1 MPETSLQELK
11 RHPKV
16 LDLYRAKLSLK
27 QDGRRW
33 RGLCIW
39 HADSHAG
46 NFDVFQHQGTW
57 IHKCLSCGISGSVLD
72 LVQKTDN
79 CDLRAAVKIVRE
91 FTSDF
96 ANARTQVENV
106 FKPLGVPDAPKKTYS
121 EESYKALENA
131 LKNSPEAVSFL
142 QTRGISLAVAQRLR
156 CGFRADVGK
165 LAGESNADC
174 AQRGWLAFPTFNRS
188 LDAGSKSLDSGLV
201 SSLKY
206 RSITKKAFCKQ
217 PGMTTELFNKQT
229 IDMME
234 PVFLVEGEF
243 DALTFEQAGYK
254 AVSLPNAQYQPT
266 PEDKDLLLS
275 AEYVVLAGDN
285 DFDKPENP
293 GQKAM
298 KKLWAEMKERTFL
311 LQWPGGIKDANQFFL
326 ETCGRDLSVFRTKID
341 GLVQEARTRPMA
353 GIYSL
358 QESLMNSTEENI
370 KDDPNRFRF
379 SIPSVDRMAILSPGS
394 VIGVVATS
402 TGQGKTT
409 FVLQETL
416 EAARKH
422 GEVVL
427 NYQAELTIEQIARIV
442 TAHVLRKHRLEL
454 TPDDMK
460 SAAHALAGAKYYVG
474 RNAALTT
481 ITPVLD
487 LMEAAIRRLSP
498 TVAVLDNIHY
508 LVRNEQDQVKAMEN
522 AMQRVKSMAVLY
534 GLKFF
539 VLGAPKKAEST
550 AKGKQLHVTDVRGSV
565 AFGDDSDAVFTIHRD
580 MLTNS
585 DDRKNDYSPQ
595 TKLRL
600 VKVRD
605 KGPGDAEVDL
615 LFLGE
620 LASFVEVSR
629 LQEPELFDNRA

>member
-1 MPETSLQELK
+1 MPEESLQSLK
-11 RHPKV
+11 QHPKI

-27 QDGRRW
+27 QDGKRW

-57 IHKCLSCGISGSVLD
+57 IHKCLSCGISGSILD
-72 LVQKTDN
+72 LIQKTDN

-91 FTSDF
+91 YCSDF

-106 FKPLGVPDAPKKTYS
+106 FRPLGVPDAPKKTYPADG
-121 EESYKALENA
+121 YKAYEQA
-131 LKNSPEAVSFL
+131 FQNSQAAQQFIL
-142 QTRGISLAVAQRLR
+142 GRGITVETAKRLR
-156 CGFRADVGK
+156 VGFRQDIGRQAGDGSPLADK
-165 LAGESNADC
+165 
-174 AQRGWLAFPTFNRS
+174 GWISFPYFRDGQVA
-188 LDAGSKSLDSGLV
+188 LI
-201 SSLKY
+201 KY
-206 RSITKKAFCKQ
+206 RSIIAKKTEVNGKKFSGIIRQA
-217 PGMTTELFNKQT
+217 GMDTLMFNTQT
-229 IDMME
+229 VDMME
-234 PVFLVEGEF
+234 PVFLVEGEP
-243 DALTFEQAGYK
+243 DTCIFEQAGFK
-254 AVSLPNAQYQPT
+254 AVGIPMAEYQCT

-275 AEYVVLAGDN
+275 AESVILAGDN
-285 DFDKPENP
+285 DDAGK
-293 GQKAM
+293 KAM
-298 KKLWAEMKERTFL
+298 QKLWAEMKERTYL
-311 LQWPGGIKDANQFFL
+311 LRWPEGVKDANQFFL
-326 ETCGRDLSVFRTKID
+326 ETCGRSESVFRTKIEA
-341 GLVQEARTRPMA
+341 LVQEAKVRPMA

-358 QESLMNSTEENI
+358 QESLMNSTEENV

-422 GEVVL
+422 GEVIL
-427 NYQAELTIEQIARIV
+427 NYQAELTIEQISRIV

-620 LASFVEVSR
+620 IASFVEIAR
-629 LQEPELFDNRA
+629 LNEPELFGDHR

>member
-1 MPETSLQELK
+1 
-11 RHPKV
+11 V
-16 LDLYRAKLSLK
+16 LN
-27 QDGRRW
+27 
-33 RGLCIW
+33 I
-39 HADSHAG
+39 
-46 NFDVFQHQGTW
+46 
-57 IHKCLSCGISGSVLD
+57 
-72 LVQKTDN
+72 
-79 CDLRAAVKIVRE
+79 
-91 FTSDF
+91 DF
-96 ANARTQVENV
+96 
-106 FKPLGVPDAPKKTYS
+106 L
-121 EESYKALENA
+121 
-131 LKNSPEAVSFL
+131 
-142 QTRGISLAVAQRLR
+142 
-156 CGFRADVGK
+156 
-165 LAGESNADC
+165 
-174 AQRGWLAFPTFNRS
+174 
-188 LDAGSKSLDSGLV
+188 
-201 SSLKY
+201 
-206 RSITKKAFCKQ
+206 
-217 PGMTTELFNKQT
+217 
-229 IDMME
+229 E
-234 PVFLVEGEF
+234 PVFLVEGEI
-243 DALTFEQAGYK
+243 DCLTFEQAGFK
-254 AVSLPNAQYQPT
+254 SVSLPNAQYQCT
-266 PEDKDLLLS
+266 PEDKDRLLQ
-275 AEYVVLAGDN
+275 AESVILAGDN
-285 DFDKPENP
+285 DDAGK
-293 GQKAM
+293 KAM
-298 KKLWAEMKERTFL
+298 NKLWAEMKERTYL
-311 LQWPGGIKDANQFFL
+311 LQWPEGVKDANQFFL
-326 ETCGRDLSVFRTKID
+326 ETCGRSESVFRTKIEA
-341 GLVQEARTRPMA
+341 LAQEAKVRPMA

-358 QESLMNSTEENI
+358 QESLMNSTEENV

-427 NYQAELTIEQIARIV
+427 NYQAELTIEQISRIV

-620 LASFVEVSR
+620 IASFVEIAR
-629 LQEPELFDNRA
+629 LNEPQLFGDQQ

>member
-1 MPETSLQELK
+1 
-11 RHPKV
+11 
-16 LDLYRAKLSLK
+16 
-27 QDGRRW
+27 
-33 RGLCIW
+33 
-39 HADSHAG
+39 
-46 NFDVFQHQGTW
+46 
-57 IHKCLSCGISGSVLD
+57 
-72 LVQKTDN
+72 
-79 CDLRAAVKIVRE
+79 
-91 FTSDF
+91 
-96 ANARTQVENV
+96 
-106 FKPLGVPDAPKKTYS
+106 
-121 EESYKALENA
+121 
-131 LKNSPEAVSFL
+131 
-142 QTRGISLAVAQRLR
+142 
-156 CGFRADVGK
+156 
-165 LAGESNADC
+165 
-174 AQRGWLAFPTFNRS
+174 
-188 LDAGSKSLDSGLV
+188 
-201 SSLKY
+201 
-206 RSITKKAFCKQ
+206 
-217 PGMTTELFNKQT
+217 
-229 IDMME
+229 
-234 PVFLVEGEF
+234 
-243 DALTFEQAGYK
+243 
-254 AVSLPNAQYQPT
+254 
-266 PEDKDLLLS
+266 LS

-285 DFDKPENP
+285 DEA
-293 GQKAM
+293 GRKAM
-298 KKLWAEMKERTFL
+298 TKLWAEMKERTYL
-311 LQWPGGIKDANQFFL
+311 LQWPAGVKDANQFFL
-326 ETCGRDLSVFRTKID
+326 ETCGRDISVFRTKIV
-341 GLVQEARTRPMA
+341 GLVQDAKVRPMA

-358 QESLMNSTEENI
+358 QESLMNSTEENV
-370 KDDPNRFRF
+370 KDDPSRFRF
-379 SIPSVDRMAILSPGS
+379 SLPSVDRMAILSPGS

-454 TPDDMK
+454 TPNDMK
-460 SAAHALAGAKYYVG
+460 SAAQALGSAKYYVG
-474 RNAALTT
+474 RDATLTT

-498 TVAVLDNIHY
+498 TVAILDNIHY

-580 MLTNS
+580 MLNNS
-585 DDRKNDYSPQ
+585 EDRKNDYSPQ

-620 LASFVEVSR
+620 LASFVEIARV
-629 LQEPELFDNRA
+629 QEPQLFGDGR

>member
-1 MPETSLQELK
+1 MPEESLQSLK
-11 RHPKV
+11 QHPKV
-16 LDLYRAKLSLK
+16 LDLYRSRLSLK
-27 QDGRRW
+27 QDGKRW
-33 RGLCIW
+33 RGPCPYHVDK
-39 HADSHAG
+39 HAT
-46 NFDVFQHQGTW
+46 NFDVFPDGQTY
-57 IHKCLSCGISGSVLD
+57 IFKCLSCGQSGSILD

-79 CDLRAAVKIVRE
+79 VDFKGAVKIVRE
-91 FTSDF
+91 YCSEF
-96 ANARTQVENV
+96 ANARTQVENT
-106 FKPLGVPDAPKKTYS
+106 FRPLGVPDAPKKTYS
-121 EESYKALENA
+121 LEEYGRLENA
-131 LKNSPEAVSFL
+131 LKNSPAAQEFL
-142 QTRGISLAVAQRLR
+142 RSRGIDSQTAQRLR
-156 CGFRADVGK
+156 IGFRQDVGK
-165 LAGESNADC
+165 LAGESGRNAGN
-174 AQRGWLAFPTFNRS
+174 RGWLAFPTF
-188 LDAGSKSLDSGLV
+188 GGGVVSG
-201 SSLKY
+201 LKY
-206 RSITKKAFCKQ
+206 RSIVGKYFCKQ
-217 PGMTTELFNKQT
+217 PGMATELFNSGT
-229 IDMME
+229 VDMLE

-243 DALTFEQAGYK
+243 DALTLEQAGFK

-266 PEDKDLLLS
+266 PADKDLLLS

-285 DFDKPENP
+285 DDAGK
-293 GQKAM
+293 KAM
-298 KKLWAEMKERTFL
+298 GKLWAEMKERTYL
-311 LQWPGGIKDANQFFL
+311 LQWPAGVKDANQYFL
-326 ETCGRDLSVFRTKID
+326 ESCGGQISVFRTKID
-341 GLVQEARTRPMA
+341 GLVQEAKARPMA

-358 QESLMNSTEENI
+358 QESLMNSTEENV

-379 SIPSVDRMAILSPGS
+379 SLPAVDRMAILSPGS

-460 SAAHALAGAKYYVG
+460 SAAHALGSAKYYVG

-585 DDRKNDYSPQ
+585 EDRKNDYSPQ

-620 LASFVEVSR
+620 LASFVEIAR
-629 LQEPELFDNRA
+629 LQEPELFGDQQ

>member
-1 MPETSLQELK
+1 MPEESLQSLK
-11 RHPKV
+11 QHPKI
-16 LDLYRAKLSLK
+16 LDLYRAKLRLK
-27 QDGRRW
+27 QDGKRW
-33 RGLCIW
+33 RGPCPF
-39 HADSHAG
+39 HNDSHAT
-46 NFDVFQHQGTW
+46 NFDVFENQGTL
-57 IHKCLSCGISGSVLD
+57 IYKCLACGVSGSILD
-72 LVQKTDN
+72 LIQKTDN
-79 CDLRAAVKIVRE
+79 CDLRTAVKIVRE
-91 FTSDF
+91 FCSDF
-96 ANARTQVENV
+96 ANARTQVETV

-131 LKNSPEAVSFL
+131 LKNSPEAISFL

-165 LAGESNADC
+165 LAGELGASGA
-174 AQRGWLAFPTFNRS
+174 ASGWLAFPTLHAR
-188 LDAGSKSLDSGLV
+188 DAKPVSVGRPMDQYSGSV

-206 RSITKKAFCKQ
+206 RSIKGKYFCKQ

-243 DALTFEQAGYK
+243 DALTLEQAGYK

-275 AEYVVLAGDN
+275 AEFCVLAGDN
-285 DFDKPENP
+285 DDAGK
-293 GQKAM
+293 KAM
-298 KKLWAEMKERTFL
+298 QKLWAEMKERTYL
-311 LQWPGGIKDANQFFL
+311 LQWPEGIKDANQFFL
-326 ETCGRDLSVFRTKID
+326 ETCGRDVSIFRTKID
-341 GLVQEARTRPMA
+341 GLVQEAKARPMA

-615 LFLGE
+615 MFLGE
-620 LASFVEVSR
+620 IATFSEIAR
-629 LQEPELFDNRA
+629 LNEPQLFGDQQ

>member
-1 MPETSLQELK
+1 MRTS
-11 RHPKV
+11 
-16 LDLYRAKLSLK
+16 
-27 QDGRRW
+27 
-33 RGLCIW
+33 IF
-39 HADSHAG
+39 
-46 NFDVFQHQGTW
+46 N
-57 IHKCLSCGISGSVLD
+57 
-72 LVQKTDN
+72 
-79 CDLRAAVKIVRE
+79 
-91 FTSDF
+91 
-96 ANARTQVENV
+96 
-106 FKPLGVPDAPKKTYS
+106 
-121 EESYKALENA
+121 
-131 LKNSPEAVSFL
+131 L
-142 QTRGISLAVAQRLR
+142 QT
-156 CGFRADVGK
+156 
-165 LAGESNADC
+165 
-174 AQRGWLAFPTFNRS
+174 
-188 LDAGSKSLDSGLV
+188 LDF
-201 SSLKY
+201 LK
-206 RSITKKAFCKQ
+206 
-217 PGMTTELFNKQT
+217 
-229 IDMME
+229 
-234 PVFLVEGEF
+234 PVFLVEAEF
-243 DALTFEQAGYK
+243 DALTFEQVGYK
-254 AVSLPNAQYQPT
+254 AVSLTNAQYQPT

-275 AEYVVLAGDN
+275 AESVILAGDN
-285 DFDKPENP
+285 DDAGK
-293 GQKAM
+293 KAM
-298 KKLWAEMKERTFL
+298 QKLWAEMKERTYL
-311 LQWPGGIKDANQFFL
+311 LQWPEGVKDANQFFL
-326 ETCGRDLSVFRTKID
+326 ETCGRSESVFRTKIEA
-341 GLVQEARTRPMA
+341 LVQEAKVRPMA

-358 QESLMNSTEENI
+358 QESLMNSTEENV

-427 NYQAELTIEQIARIV
+427 NYQAELTIEQISRIV

-508 LVRNEQDQVKAMEN
+508 LVRNEQDQVKAMKN

-539 VLGAPKKAEST
+539 FLGAPKKAEST

-585 DDRKNDYSPQ
+585 EDRKNDYSPQ

>member
-11 RHPKV
+11 QHPRV
-16 LDLYRAKLSLK
+16 LDLYRSRLSLK
-27 QDGRRW
+27 QDGRRF
-33 RGLCIW
+33 RGPCPFHNDA
-39 HADSHAG
+39 HAT
-46 NFDVFQHQGTW
+46 NFDVFQHENTW
-57 IHKCLSCGISGSVLD
+57 IFKCLSCGQAGSILD
-72 LVQKTDN
+72 LIQKTDGV
-79 CDLRAAVKIVRE
+79 DFKGAVAV
-91 FTSDF
+91 
-96 ANARTQVENV
+96 ARTFCSEWSQNREKVSQV
-106 FKPLGVPDAPKKTYS
+106 FKPLGQDEPKVRKTYS
-121 EESYKALENA
+121 LEEYGRLENA
-131 LKNSPEAVSFL
+131 LKNSPEAISFL
-142 QTRGISLAVAQRLR
+142 RSRGISLEVAQRLR
-156 CGFRADVGK
+156 LGFRADVGK
-165 LAGESNADC
+165 LAGESGRDVSGG
-174 AQRGWLAFPTFNRS
+174 GWLAFPTF
-188 LDAGSKSLDSGLV
+188 DGSSVSGI
-201 SSLKY
+201 KY
-206 RSITKKAFCKQ
+206 RSILGKFFCKQ
-217 PGMTTELFNKQT
+217 PGMATSLFNVAG
-229 IDMME
+229 IDCLE
-234 PVFLVEGEF
+234 PVFLVEGEL
-243 DALTFEQAGYK
+243 DCAVLVQAGYTS
-254 AVSLPNAQYQPT
+254 VSLPNAQYQCS
-266 PEDKDLLLS
+266 PEDKDKLLS
-275 AEYVVLAGDN
+275 AEYVILAGDN
-285 DFDKPENP
+285 DEAGK
-293 GQKAM
+293 KAM
-298 KKLWAEMKERTFL
+298 TKLWAEMKERTFL
-311 LQWPGGIKDANQFFL
+311 LQWPEGVKDANQFFL

-341 GLVQEARTRPMA
+341 GLVQEARVRPMA

-358 QESLMNSTEENI
+358 QESLMNSTEENV
-370 KDDPNRFRF
+370 KDDPSRFRF

-460 SAAHALAGAKYYVG
+460 SAAHALGSAKYYVG

-580 MLTNS
+580 MLNNS
-585 DDRKNDYSPQ
+585 EDRKNDYSPA
-595 TKLRL
+595 TRLRL

-615 LFLGE
+615 IFLGE
-620 LASFVEVSR
+620 IATFSEVAR
-629 LQEPELFDNRA
+629 INEPGLFGDQQ